1 MELAT
6 VHKYSIFIEFP
17 QDGAYRLVE
26 MQHCRNSVKLLHE
39 MLNETVKELVGKK
52 NKTRSTWDAWRALK
66 KLGFLGY
73 CLGQLLRFFRALQIS
88 QVLHNSIVH
97 AKA

>member
-26 MQHCRNSVKLLHE
+26 MQHCRNSVELLHE
-39 MLNETVKELVGKK
+39 MLSYTVKELVGKK
-52 NKTRSTWDAWRALK
+52 KIKPEARGMLGEHSRS
-66 KLGFLGY
+66 
-73 CLGQLLRFFRALQIS
+73 
-88 QVLHNSIVH
+88 
-97 AKA
+97 

>member
-26 MQHCRNSVKLLHE
+26 MQHCRNSVELLHE
-39 MLNETVKELVGKK
+39 MLSYTVKELVGKK
-52 NKTRSTWDAWRALK
+52 NKTRSTWEAWRTLK
-66 KLGFLGY
+66 KLGLPSAIVSGSSYASF
-73 CLGQLLRFFRALQIS
+73 
-88 QVLHNSIVH
+88 VLSKFPTCYITR
-97 AKA
+97 

>member
-26 MQHCRNSVKLLHE
+26 MQHCRNSVELLHE
-39 MLNETVKELVGKK
+39 MLNYTVKELVGKK
-52 NKTRSTWDAWRALK
+52 IIKPEARG
-66 KLGFLGY
+66 KLGEHS
-73 CLGQLLRFFRALQIS
+73 RS
-88 QVLHNSIVH
+88 
-97 AKA
+97 

>member
-26 MQHCRNSVKLLHE
+26 MQHCRNSVE
-39 MLNETVKELVGKK
+39 FVARNVELYCERACRKK
-52 NKTRSTWDAWRALK
+52 KIKPEARG
-66 KLGFLGY
+66 KLGEHS
-73 CLGQLLRFFRALQIS
+73 RS
-88 QVLHNSIVH
+88 
-97 AKA
+97 

>member
-26 MQHCRNSVKLLHE
+26 MQNCRNSVKLLHE
-39 MLNETVKELVGKK
+39 MLNYTVKELVGKK
-52 NKTRSTWDAWRALK
+52 K
-66 KLGFLGY
+66 
-73 CLGQLLRFFRALQIS
+73 
-88 QVLHNSIVH
+88 
-97 AKA
+97 

>member
-26 MQHCRNSVKLLHE
+26 MQHCRNSVELLHE
-39 MLNETVKELVGKK
+39 MLNYTVKELVGKK
-52 NKTRSTWDAWRALK
+52 K
-66 KLGFLGY
+66 
-73 CLGQLLRFFRALQIS
+73 
-88 QVLHNSIVH
+88 
-97 AKA
+97 